1 MGSKHVYYSICA
13 FILLFLAV
21 VEDSNAASCTRISKT
36 QATDEYGS
44 YGVWGGAYDANNGP
58 LNLPSTINITDENF
72 QPNGTLLASSVVD
85 FVQYGQ
91 KSGYD
96 PEQILFSCTA
106 DSAGQLYEIYATNGD
121 NAYGG
126 LYEDGATYGL
136 EHSYATYQKNLV
148 VRITNNETGQY
159 FKKNWQ
165 YRALTNLDTDASG
178 NILVKAKNFTSVTIE
193 LYRIGDVRGAITP
206 GAYGYSQPAGYIA
219 FGGPGISYP
228 ADGADS
234 QTSYPGWYAYWPGNI
249 SLYKNTNIR
258 RSKACRF
265 NSVTPNVL
273 FPTISTEEINNGGS
287 RTANIDITYQCQ
299 SGYTAGVS
307 AGQNAVGFQVSSGS
321 YSAALAEGLTT
332 TGSGL
337 TYLLSNQY
345 GVDSNVATGVG
356 IRLEREGTTLNW
368 LSDANVMTGGNA
380 DGWYKLNGTQVATD
394 DVADSYQESF
404 SAILEA
410 LPGQTA
416 TPGKVYAQAQVFIRV
431 Q

>member
-1 MGSKHVYYSICA
+1 M
-13 FILLFLAV
+13 
-21 VEDSNAASCTRISKT
+21 
-36 QATDEYGS
+36 
-44 YGVWGGAYDANNGP
+44 
-58 LNLPSTINITDENF
+58 
-72 QPNGTLLASSVVD
+72 
-85 FVQYGQ
+85 
-91 KSGYD
+91 
-96 PEQILFSCTA
+96 
-106 DSAGQLYEIYATNGD
+106 
-121 NAYGG
+121 
-126 LYEDGATYGL
+126 
-136 EHSYATYQKNLV
+136 
-148 VRITNNETGQY
+148 
-159 FKKNWQ
+159 
-165 YRALTNLDTDASG
+165 
-178 NILVKAKNFTSVTIE
+178 KAKNFTSVTIE
-193 LYRIGDVRGAITP
+193 LYRIGKVRGVTTAGTYAHP
-206 GAYGYSQPAGYIA
+206 GPAGYIA

-234 QTSYPGWYAYWPGNI
+234 QTSYPGWYLYWPGIIN
-249 SLYKNTNIR
+249 LYSNVAIR

-265 NSVTPNVL
+265 NSVTPTVL

-380 DGWYKLNGTQVATD
+380 DGWYKLNGTQVATG

>member
-1 MGSKHVYYSICA
+1 MGSKHVYYSVCA
-13 FILLFLAV
+13 FVLLFLAV

-44 YGVWGGAYDANNGP
+44 YGVWSGASDVNNGP

-72 QPNGTLLASSVVD
+72 QSNGTLLASSVAD
-85 FVQYGQ
+85 FVTYGKQ
-91 KSGYD
+91 NGYE

-121 NAYGG
+121 SSYGG
-126 LYEDGATYGL
+126 KYEDGANYGL
-136 EHSYATYQKNLV
+136 DYAYATRIENV
-148 VRITNNETGQY
+148 VIRITNNETGEY

-165 YRALTNLDTDASG
+165 YRALTDLDTDASG
-178 NILVKAKNFTSVTIE
+178 NILVKAKNFAGVTVE
-193 LYRIGDVRGAITP
+193 LYRIGEERGVT
-206 GAYGYSQPAGYIA
+206 GTGQYTYTQPAGYIA
-219 FGGPGISYP
+219 FGGPGLSYP

-234 QTSYPGWYAYWPGNI
+234 QNSYPGWYANWPGNI

-265 NSVTPNVL
+265 NSVTPTVL